1 MSPPCSPPQPESP
14 GVSPS
19 RGDSARPDVSVII
32 VSYNTRELTL
42 ECLRSVYAQ
51 TRDVTFEVFVV
62 DNASADGSAAA
73 IAAEFPQ
80 VHLIANADNRGFA
93 AANNQALRLARG
105 RYFLLLNPDT
115 LVLENAIGKMTAYMD
130 AHPDVGIAGCQ
141 VLIDEHT
148 VQQTCFRFPNPWL
161 HLLRATGLPA
171 LFPRSAVLNPDR
183 YGGWQRDSER
193 DVEVVSGMFLM
204 VRRKAV
210 EQIGLMDE
218 DYFVYA
224 EEADWCF
231 RFRRHGWCC
240 RFTPVARIIHR
251 DGGSHSTRQVSAQM
265 FVQQQ
270 KSVLIFH
277 RKNRGWWSWALA
289 KVLFTLSMLPRYV
302 IFRLRSAA
310 TRDSR
315 AAHRAHCA
323 RAALSFHLSGRPVT
337 P

>member
-1 MSPPCSPPQPESP
+1 
-14 GVSPS
+14 
-19 RGDSARPDVSVII
+19 VSVIV

-42 ECLRSVYAQ
+42 ECLRSVYER

-62 DNASADGSAAA
+62 DNASADGSAEA

-80 VHLIANADNRGFA
+80 VHLIANHENRGFA

-115 LVLENAIGKMTAYMD
+115 LVLDNAIGKMVAYMG
-130 AHPDVGIAGCQ
+130 AHPDVGCAGCQ

-148 VQQTCFRFPNPWL
+148 VQQTCFRFPRVSY

-171 LFPRSAVLNPDR
+171 LFPHSALLNPDR
-183 YGGWQRDSER
+183 YGGWHRDGER
-193 DVEVVSGMFLM
+193 DVDVVSGMFLL
-204 VRRKAV
+204 VRREAV
-210 EQIGLMDE
+210 EQVGLMDE

-231 RFRRHGWCC
+231 RFWKHGWRC
-240 RFTPVARIIHR
+240 RFTPSAQIIHR
-251 DGGSHSTRQVSAQM
+251 DGGSHSTKQISARM

-270 KSVLIFH
+270 KSLLIFH
-277 RKNRGWWSWALA
+277 RKNRGWWSWAA
-289 KVLFTLSMLPRYV
+289 TKVLFMLSMLPRYV
-302 IFRLRSAA
+302 IFCARSAV

-315 AAHRAHCA
+315 AAQRARCA
-323 RAALSFHLSGRPVT
+323 RAALAFHLCGRPLT

>member
-1 MSPPCSPPQPESP
+1 M
-14 GVSPS
+14 
-19 RGDSARPDVSVII
+19 
-32 VSYNTRELTL
+32 
-42 ECLRSVYAQ
+42 
-51 TRDVTFEVFVV
+51 V
-62 DNASADGSAAA
+62 DNASGDGSAAA
-73 IAAEFPQ
+73 VAAEFPQ

-115 LVLENAIGKMTAYMD
+115 LVLDSAVGKMTAYMD

-148 VQQTCFRFPNPWL
+148 VQQTCFRFPNPWF

-171 LFPRSAVLNPDR
+171 LFPRSVVLNPDR

-193 DVEVVSGMFLM
+193 DVDVVSGMFLL
-204 VRRKAV
+204 VRRTAV
-210 EQIGLMDE
+210 EQVGLMDE

-224 EEADWCF
+224 EETDWCF
-231 RFRRHGWCC
+231 RFWRHGWRC
-240 RFTPVARIIHR
+240 RFAPIAQIIHR
-251 DGGSHSTRQVSAQM
+251 DGGSHSTKQVSVLM

-270 KSVLIFH
+270 KSILIFH
-277 RKNRGWWSWALA
+277 RKNRGWWSWAA
-289 KVLFTLSMLPRYV
+289 TKVLITVSMLPRYV
-302 IFRLRSAA
+302 IFRARSAV
-310 TRDSR
+310 THDSR

-323 RAALSFHLSGRPVT
+323 RAALEFHLSGRPVT